1 MPPSVPSSSSGGM
14 KLRRRLGNVKEAGR
28 PRRAQRAGGG
38 AIRASEILASMNIP
52 FLDSWRKRHGPSH
65 GVALPDVAARDPEG
79 LAALLSECELLRA
92 HAQSAGV
99 VLDDSPASL
108 EALDQ
113 LQPRWRDDP
122 ELVPWLGND
131 AGLYLGTV
139 IVRTV
144 TGAGWWLRSDGQ
156 PVVRLANGREIDTVE
171 AGQAWAADGAPELS
185 QLYGEI
191 AEN

>member
-1 MPPSVPSSSSGGM
+1 
-14 KLRRRLGNVKEAGR
+14 
-28 PRRAQRAGGG
+28 
-38 AIRASEILASMNIP
+38 MNIP
-52 FLDSWRKRHGPSH
+52 FLDSWRKRHGPAH
-65 GVALPDVAARDPEG
+65 GAALPGASDRGPEG
-79 LAALLSECELLRA
+79 LAELLSECELLRA

-99 VLDDSPASL
+99 VLDDSPSSL

-113 LQPRWRDDP
+113 LQPRWREDP
-122 ELVPWLGND
+122 ELLPWLGND

-144 TGAGWWLRSDGQ
+144 SGALWWIWPDGQ
-156 PVVRLANGREIDTVE
+156 PVVRLASGREIDVVE

-185 QLYGEI
+185 QLYAEV